1 MDEPAENPFTPI
13 FGKIPAY
20 MAGRTDLVDEMD
32 FALKGAATIQLLS
45 LFSWVLEAPARQ
57 RFSRSSQIWPKRT
70 AGCPPG

>member
-32 FALKGAATIQLLS
+32 FALKGSGNDPALVSVFVGARGAGKTALLS
-45 LFSWVLEAPARQ
+45 LFANMA
-57 RFSRSSQIWPKRT
+57 
-70 AGCPPG
+70 